1 MRLLLAVL
9 LAWPVAT
16 LATGLPSLR
25 ISGSA
30 RATALAEVGVALP
43 DAQALNPAAL
53 HAQSHSAA
61 FSHAAWIQ
69 DVRQD
74 YLHLTWA
81 RTQSIWSLSGQLWQ
95 SDDLERRTGPS
106 AEPLGR
112 FGVYEGVV
120 GLAYASLRNRMR
132 WGVRLNLIRQS
143 ISTRNASGGAADLGL
158 VYDLNPQLYLGAALR
173 NLGDMGT
180 LDRESTAL
188 PREIRLGLSYTGRDD
203 LIVAIAAQHTRGGDL
218 TLHLGGEYRVG
229 GWLSFRAGYQ
239 TTENRN
245 LATGVGLAAGH
256 WTIDYAYAPFGEG
269 LGDAHRLTLRRES
282 PAP

>member
-1 MRLLLAVL
+1 MRLLLAAL
-9 LAWPVAT
+9 LAWPLAS

-30 RATALAEVGVALP
+30 RAAALAEAGVALP

-53 HAQSHSAA
+53 HAQGHSAA

-69 DVRQD
+69 DVSHD
-74 YLHLTWA
+74 YLQLTWA
-81 RTQSIWSLSGQLWQ
+81 RTQSVWSLSGQLWQ

-106 AEPLGR
+106 AAPLGR
-112 FGVYEGVV
+112 FGVYEGVA
-120 GLAYASLRNRMR
+120 GLGYASVRDRMR
-132 WGVRLNLIRQS
+132 WGVRLNFIRQS

-158 VYDLNPQLYLGAALR
+158 VYDLNPQLHLGAAAR
-173 NLGDMGT
+173 NLGGMSA

-203 LIVAIAAQHTRGGDL
+203 LLVAVAAQHARGGDF

-229 GWLSFRAGYQ
+229 GRLSLRAGYQ
-239 TTENRN
+239 TAENRN
-245 LATGVGLAAGH
+245 LAAGLGLAAGH

-269 LGDAHRLTLRRES
+269 LGDAHRLTLQRES
-282 PAP
+282 LAP